1 MVVSLHSLSTERG
14 HGERGCRKRAII
26 ETDEREEIACV
37 GLPEMPA
44 SRTRDESKVEKA
56 ILTMKSLILAQDER

>member
-37 GLPEMPA
+37 GRPEAGQPD
-44 SRTRDESKVEKA
+44 TRRVKGR
-56 ILTMKSLILAQDER
+56 KSNSYNEEFDPGSG